1 MLQHAL
7 WHRDLLLGPDVHF
20 SVWGMTGTL
29 AVEDSSFLPEA
40 ERRLWH
46 WIDLIDASCNRFR
59 SDSEITR
66 VNQHAGESIV
76 VSGTFERALE
86 AALRASQA
94 TDGLCDPTVLP
105 ALLALGYDRD
115 FDELGDDVARAA
127 PVLPRGVETIHL
139 DTATHTL
146 VLDPGTRLDLGASA
160 KALAVDEVVHELE
173 AFGGV
178 VVEIGGDVAVA
189 GQGPSG
195 PWAIGVSDTLEVR
208 ADAPRVILA
217 SGGIATSSLTTRTWR
232 AGGERVNHIIDP
244 RTGSFA
250 VGPYAT
256 ASVAASS
263 CVIANAFATAALLW
277 GEDAGYH
284 LAQAGWS
291 GRLVR
296 HDTTVEFVGGW
307 PEEVRA

>member
-1 MLQHAL
+1 M
-7 WHRDLLLGPDVHF
+7 RF

-29 AVEDSSFLPEA
+29 AVQDEAFLPEA

-46 WIDLIDASCNRFR
+46 WIDLVDASCNRFR

-86 AALRASQA
+86 AALQASRA
-94 TDGLCDPTVLP
+94 TEGLCDPTVLP

-115 FDELGDDVARAA
+115 FDELRERDVRRQA
-127 PVLPRGVETIHL
+127 PVLPRGVGAVHL
-139 DTATHTL
+139 DTRSHTL
-146 VLDPGTRLDLGASA
+146 VLEPGTQLDLGASA
-160 KALAVDEVVHELE
+160 KALCADEIANELE

-178 VVEIGGDVAVA
+178 VVEIGGDVAVRGA
-189 GQGPSG
+189 GPQG
-195 PWAIGVSDTLEVR
+195 PWAIGISDTLTVR
-208 ADAPRVILA
+208 ANAPAITLNY
-217 SGGIATSSLTTRTWR
+217 GGVATSSLTTRTWR
-232 AGGERVNHIIDP
+232 AGGERVNHIVDP

-250 VGPYAT
+250 VGPYASAT
-256 ASVAASS
+256 VSASS

-277 GEDAGYH
+277 GEDAGYY

-291 GRLVR
+291 ARLVR
-296 HDTTVEFVGGW
+296 HDDTVEFAGGW
-307 PEEVRA
+307 PEEART